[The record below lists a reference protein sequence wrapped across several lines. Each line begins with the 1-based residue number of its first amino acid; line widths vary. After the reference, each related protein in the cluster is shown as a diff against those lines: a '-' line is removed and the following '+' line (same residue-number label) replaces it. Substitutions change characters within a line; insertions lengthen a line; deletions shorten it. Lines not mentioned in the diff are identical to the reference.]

1 VEEKTFMTS
10 VAPVVDIE
18 ALLTPILGENP
29 AGSNLQ
35 YSGLHD
41 EIREARRSEEN
52 VEKEGYQTGA
62 KFADWDQVTN
72 LATDAL
78 ATQSKDLQV
87 AAWLAEALV
96 KVHGF
101 AGLRDSLKV
110 MARLHEKFWDNLFP
124 EIDEG
129 DLEGRANSLSWLDRQ
144 TALAIREIPL
154 TKGQGDNYDFNQWE
168 ESKEFDI
175 PENLDSLDS
184 SAQEKFQALKAQ
196 AVREKK
202 TTGEQFRVAKN
213 KTRRAFYE
221 ELNTVL
227 NESWQAF
234 QALDKMMDQK
244 FDRQTPGL
252 GDLKKTLENI
262 RQVIDKVVKEKRI
275 AEPDAVEATGT
286 SNEGESPAQESAG
299 SPGYGGSLGGT
310 AGAIRG
316 RVEALRRLGEVA
328 EYFQKTEPHSPVAY
342 LVQRAVKWGQMP
354 LDKWLQEVIKD
365 STVLEHLRETL
376 GMNTNP
382 EG

>member
-1 VEEKTFMTS
+1 MTS
-10 VAPVVDIE
+10 AAPVVDIE
-18 ALLTPILGENP
+18 ALLTPVLGENP
-29 AGSNLQ
+29 SGSNLQ
-35 YSGLHD
+35 YTGLHD
-41 EIREARRSEEN
+41 EIREARRSDED
-52 VEKEGYQTGA
+52 VEKEEYQAGT
-62 KFADWDQVTN
+62 KIADWDQVIN

-110 MARLHEKFWDNLFP
+110 MTGLHEQFWDNVYP

-129 DLEGRANSLSWLDRQ
+129 DLEARANSLSWLDRQ
-144 TALAIREIPL
+144 TALAIRELPL
-154 TKGQGDNYDFNQWE
+154 TKGQGDNYNFNQWE

-184 SAQEKFQALKAQ
+184 SAQEKFNALKEQ
-196 AVREKK
+196 AIREKK

-221 ELNTVL
+221 ELNSLLT
-227 NESWQAF
+227 ECWQAF
-234 QALDKMMDQK
+234 QALDKIMDQK

-275 AEPDAVEATGT
+275 AEPDAVEAAD
-286 SNEGESPAQESAG
+286 SALEGEAGAEESGSPAG
-299 SPGYGGSLGGT
+299 GYGGSLGGT

-365 STVLEHLRETL
+365 SNVLEHLRETL
-376 GMNTNP
+376 GINANP

>member
-1 VEEKTFMTS
+1 MTS
-10 VAPVVDIE
+10 VAPVVDVE
-18 ALLTPILGENP
+18 ALLTPILGDNP

-35 YSGLHD
+35 YSGLPD
-41 EIREARRSEEN
+41 EIREIRRSEDG
-52 VEKEGYQTGA
+52 VARDGYQTEA
-62 KFADWDQVTN
+62 KLADWDQVIS

-110 MARLHEKFWDNLFP
+110 MHGLHEKFWDQVFP
-124 EIDEG
+124 ENDEG
-129 DLEGRANSLSWLDRQ
+129 DLEARANSLSWLDRQ
-144 TALAIREIPL
+144 TTLAIREVPL
-154 TKGQGDNYDFNQWE
+154 TKAQGGENYNFNQWE
-168 ESKEFDI
+168 EAKEYDI

-184 SAQEKFQALKAQ
+184 AAQEKFRALKETATKERK
-196 AVREKK
+196 V
-202 TTGEQFRVAKN
+202 TGEQWRLAKN

-221 ELNTVL
+221 ELAALVNG
-227 NESWQAF
+227 SWLEF
-234 QALDKMMDQK
+234 QALDKIMDQK

-252 GDLKKTLENI
+252 GELKKTLENI
-262 RQVIDKVVKEKRI
+262 RSVIDKVVKEKRI
-275 AEPDAVEATGT
+275 AEPDAIEPAGTDVEGALPGQAAA
-286 SNEGESPAQESAG
+286 N
-299 SPGYGGSLGGT
+299 SPGPSGVGLAGT

-316 RVEALRRLGEVA
+316 RQEALRRLGEVA

-365 STVLEHLRETL
+365 NTVLEHLRETL
-376 GMNTNP
+376 GLNTNP
-382 EG
+382 EA